1 MDERREGG
9 GVTEVSFR
17 SEARPHVYAGLV
29 APDGSDDQLDFAVL
43 AVDALLALGDGLFE
57 PLAVNVE
64 VACCDAEFGYP
75 LREPQPTARFHQLRV
90 AAPPEWVGIPDIWNE
105 LLVARRERLDRA
117 VILDWFRTIL
127 AQQECSRAHTRTGWT
142 ELIVEAVRVR
152 LPEATRALLES
163 DGSELPVSC
172 GNGVIRFPVEKSADT
187 LWVAGPLDWYS
198 GSAPF
203 GVRIVNESG
212 DLTLDLSL
220 NWSPWIDEDGA
231 GPAIG
236 AAVRRLSAMGWDV
249 VPGDRK
255 GV

>member
-1 MDERREGG
+1 M
-9 GVTEVSFR
+9 TEVSIRF
-17 SEARPHVYAGLV
+17 EARPHVYAELV

-43 AVDALLALGDGLFE
+43 AVDALFALGDGLFE

-64 VACCDAEFGYP
+64 LACCDAEFGYP
-75 LREPQPTARFHQLRV
+75 LREPEPTARFHQLRV
-90 AAPPEWVGIPDIWNE
+90 AAPPEWVRIPNIWNR

-127 AQQECSRAHTRTGWT
+127 AQQECSGSDTRTGWI

-152 LPEATRALLES
+152 LPEATRALLEGDGS

-172 GNGVIRFPVEKSADT
+172 GNGVIRFPVEKSAGE

-203 GVRIVNESG
+203 GVRIVNEAGNLS
-212 DLTLDLSL
+212 LDLSL
-220 NWSPWIDEDGA
+220 NWLPWIDEDGA

-236 AAVRRLSAMGWDV
+236 AAVGRLSAMGWDV
-249 VPGDRK
+249 VPADRK